1 MKIVAFHQLDY
12 IENDFLSI
20 INNLINKYPF
30 KIFYFMELFN
40 NKQCVFARDSNIFVE
55 LLKLGEEELRRLFE
69 ISKILLDKKII
80 NKIIYKKEFIIMKF
94 HSEFILSFF
103 TSPTKWYSI
112 PLYFKLRDLK
122 IPVYYD
128 TFLKHDIIINC
139 MLCIE
144 IDYYHILINDTL
156 IEVLT
161 KKQLSYIFSL
171 SSNENENLLFS
182 FDGNQMFYNLMEKV
196 KKK

>member
-1 MKIVAFHQLDY
+1 MKIVAYHQLDY
-12 IENDFLSI
+12 IENEFLII

-30 KIFYFMELFN
+30 KIFYFMELFSK
-40 NKQCVFARDSNIFVE
+40 KQCVFARDSNIFVE
-55 LLKLGEEELRRLFE
+55 LLKLNEEELRRLFE

-103 TSPTKWYSI
+103 KSPTKWYSI

-156 IEVLT
+156 IDILT

-182 FDGNQMFYNLMEKV
+182 FDGNQMFYNLIQKV